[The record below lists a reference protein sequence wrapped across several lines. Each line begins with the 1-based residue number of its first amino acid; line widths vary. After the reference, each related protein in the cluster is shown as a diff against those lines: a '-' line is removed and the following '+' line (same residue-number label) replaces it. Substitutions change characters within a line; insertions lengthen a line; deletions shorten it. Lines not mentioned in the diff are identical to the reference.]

1 MDRCASVDLS
11 ANYYVNHAQLQFE
24 DGGTLVGEQGP
35 DLRYLRR
42 AIWKGRD
49 FLDSMIWIQILD
61 VVMNNFGTS

>member
-1 MDRCASVDLS
+1 MGSYDMK
-11 ANYYVNHAQLQFE
+11 
-24 DGGTLVGEQGP
+24 QGP

-49 FLDSMIWIQILD
+49 FLDSRILIDILD